1 MKLIA
6 TYAPNVEIASVD
18 LNTWQTVTDG
28 TRNAND
34 ASNYLAAM
42 TGGVDARTYMNNG
55 SFANATIL
63 TVDDSS
69 DIDWMDRI
77 VIGRFWDNPTANSQ
91 PGGAGDY
98 DFGNTTGATFQGYT
112 GRGALDGGGHP
123 PSAGNRPVPASGTSW
138 AAKIWFGGNL
148 VWLYVDPSDL
158 KLKLY
163 NQTGGAIAL
172 PFLWVQASGQTG
184 KRP

>member
-6 TYAPNVEIASVD
+6 TYAPLMEIASAD

-34 ASNYLAAM
+34 VSNFLVAM
-42 TGGVDARTYMNNG
+42 TEGVDARTYLYNG

-63 TVDDSS
+63 TLDDVT
-69 DIDWMDRI
+69 DIDWFDRI

-98 DFGNTTGATFQGYT
+98 DFGNTTGVTFQGYT
-112 GRGALDGGGHP
+112 GLGALDAGSAS
-123 PSAGNRPVPASGTSW
+123 PSPGNPPVPASGTSW
-138 AAKIWFGGNL
+138 ATKILFGGNP
-148 VWLYVDPSDL
+148 VWLYVDAADN

-163 NQTGGAIAL
+163 NQSGGAIAR
-172 PFLWVQASGQTG
+172 PFLWVQATGQTG
-184 KRP
+184 KR